1 MAQRRPSRKPAAG
14 SRVSSLAPYFPVA
27 DAVATLFAPYAE
39 VAVHDLATDKIA
51 HVANPMSRRRV
62 GDPSQLD
69 DISIEDG
76 VTVVGPYEKINWD
89 GRRLK
94 CISAVL
100 PGAEGPVGLMCINV
114 DVSQFDEVRRALD
127 GFLTIA
133 APKSDVQSL
142 FLNDWREHVNA
153 VIGEWTRENGVTVDA
168 LKRDQRGAL
177 IAFLNARGAFNARNA
192 HVYVARLLGVSRAT
206 LYSELARV
214 KSKRPR

>member
-1 MAQRRPSRKPAAG
+1 MAERRPSRKPAAP
-14 SRVSSLAPYFPVA
+14 RVSPLRPYFPVA
-27 DAVATLFAPYAE
+27 DAVAALFAPYAE
-39 VAVHDLATDKIA
+39 VAVHDLSTGKLA

-69 DISIEDG
+69 DISIEGG

-100 PGAEGPVGLMCINV
+100 PGDEGPRGLMCINV

-127 GFLTIA
+127 GFLTLA

-153 VIGEWTRENGVTVDA
+153 AIGEWTRENGVTVDA
-168 LKRDQRGAL
+168 LKREQRGAL

-206 LYSELARV
+206 LYSELSRV
-214 KSKRPR
+214 KSSKRPR